1 MDKAN
6 GDAPFIPLYGTA
18 VPGAGLGRLAGLPAA
33 GLRLHRG
40 QAAPE
45 PGVYAAEILLG
56 GRRLCGLAHIAPGG
70 GAPSIELLF
79 FHGGEA
85 PCGEAVEL
93 RLRQRLRRCQPF
105 DNLPL
110 LSAQLRL
117 DCLSAQSFWGISPGS
132 PRLSMESA
140 GRRAVVGMQAI
151 PLSEKEFGVLYLL
164 YTHPD
169 VPSQKSRSMRPF
181 GARRPTTASTPWRTP
196 CFRSGGGSAPMRAGT
211 TLSAPLSGSAISS
224 IPAEPPL
231 CAAAGTKALG
241 KWEKIWYPKAL
252 SHFEGAFM
260 KQRTFPILAVLLL
273 AAALSGCQST
283 AAGDSA
289 GLSIHFIDP
298 GQTSSALLLC
308 GGQAMLIDGGSAERG
323 SQVAG
328 YLSQQG
334 ITYLDYV
341 VCTSADETHIGGLSG
356 PLYTCAVGQVLSPV
370 EDAGSPV
377 FADFR
382 RYTEAQGLS
391 PAVPEAG
398 SVFPLGDAQV
408 TVVETDAAAQTL
420 SLQVDYGDTSLQ
432 FTSDLEDAV
441 AAVAS
446 EAEGE
451 LPLGALVAGSDG
463 TQFFLLDPVQTA
475 P

>member
-1 MDKAN
+1 MNVKAKRITTIAMLCALAYVVMAVGRVPVVLFLKYDPKDVVITLGGLIWGPMTACLVSVLVSVLEMFTVSDTGILGCIMNILSTCAFACTASAIYRKKRTLAGAVAGLAAGCAVMVSAMLLWNYLITPLYMGYPREAVAELLLPAFLPFNLLKSGLNSGITFLLYKPVVSSLRKSGLIGAQARRAAASGRRSGGHLRPHSPGQKRTSLRRPMDKAN

-169 VPSQKSRSMRPF
+169 VPFTKEQIYEAVWRAPSNHCLHAVENTVFQIRRRLRPH
-181 GARRPTTASTPWRTP
+181 A
-196 CFRSGGGSAPMRAGT
+196 GG
-211 TLSAPLSGSAISS
+211 
-224 IPAEPPL
+224 
-231 CAAAGTKALG
+231 
-241 KWEKIWYPKAL
+241 
-252 SHFEGAFM
+252 H
-260 KQRTFPILAVLLL
+260 
-273 AAALSGCQST
+273 
-283 AAGDSA
+283 D
-289 GLSIHFIDP
+289 FI
-298 GQTSSALLLC
+298 
-308 GGQAMLIDGGSAERG
+308 R
-323 SQVAG
+323 
-328 YLSQQG
+328 
-334 ITYLDYV
+334 
-341 VCTSADETHIGGLSG
+341 
-356 PLYTCAVGQVLSPV
+356 
-370 EDAGSPV
+370 
-377 FADFR
+377 
-382 RYTEAQGLS
+382 
-391 PAVPEAG
+391 
-398 SVFPLGDAQV
+398 
-408 TVVETDAAAQTL
+408 TVVGL
-420 SLQVDYGDTSLQ
+420 GYQ
-432 FTSDLEDAV
+432 FNP
-441 AAVAS
+441 
-446 EAEGE
+446 G
-451 LPLGALVAGSDG
+451 
-463 TQFFLLDPVQTA
+463 
-475 P
+475 